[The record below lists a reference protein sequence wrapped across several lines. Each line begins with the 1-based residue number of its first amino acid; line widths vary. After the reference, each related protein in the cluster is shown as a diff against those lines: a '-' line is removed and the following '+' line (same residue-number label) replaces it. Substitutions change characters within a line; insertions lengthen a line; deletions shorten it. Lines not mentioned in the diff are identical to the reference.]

1 MITPSIHPNE
11 IVPQSSPNN
20 SGSAIA
26 TPIVAWVPN
35 EAGGVAQPEEAAA
48 SPNSRAG
55 STTVDRVVAGARD
68 TFQPPIGLGSSFA
81 IDRTASFN
89 NVGNASVNNTN
100 ASLTTDTSD
109 TDMVDIGTL
118 TIQPDVQAN
127 NVGAPGN
134 IVSTVRFGNTIIPP
148 IGEAMNPLTRPP
160 VAHPNF
166 RASFIE
172 DLEEELPP
180 AYEEYIP
187 ANSRRSSYV
196 LNTPP
201 PAHRTRWIGRDSYRP
216 RSPRRTRT
224 QEATPTNRR
233 PRSSSSRFHRQST
246 RPSPMPQNRT
256 QTTNIR
262 RSLPPASA
270 QSYMSSSSSSPSPPS
285 SPVPTI
291 PATPRMRPA
300 RPPIMDGRTSAA
312 LTVTMFF
319 RCLRS
324 IRLTLSTFPANHPYA
339 AHHRQLRNETDLM
352 ELWFHNHHEH
362 LQQELDNPQ
371 SPARLVYRTLFSCA
385 GHLIQLTNLP
395 PTYNPLDPTM

>member
-1 MITPSIHPNE
+1 MRSPADYPSDAPYQSHPE
-11 IVPQSSPNN
+11 GTVSSV
-20 SGSAIA
+20 A
-26 TPIVAWVPN
+26 TTLASRAPI
-35 EAGGVAQPEEAAA
+35 ETGGFVQPEEAAA
-48 SPNSRAG
+48 SPNFSHTG

-68 TFQPPIGLGSSFA
+68 TFQPSVGLSSSFA
-81 IDRTASFN
+81 VNRTASFD

-109 TDMVDIGTL
+109 TDMVDIGNL
-118 TIQPDVQAN
+118 TIRQNALAHD
-127 NVGAPGN
+127 VGAPGN
-134 IVSTVRFGNTIIPP
+134 IVPTPIRNVR
-148 IGEAMNPLTRPP
+148 
-160 VAHPNF
+160 V
-166 RASFIE
+166 SFVE
-172 DLEEELPP
+172 DLVEDLPP
-180 AYEEYIP
+180 AYEEHEP
-187 ANSRRSSYV
+187 ARPRRLPYV
-196 LNTPP
+196 LNTLP

-216 RSPRRTRT
+216 RSPLRTGT
-224 QEATPTNRR
+224 QEATHTNRR
-233 PRSSSSRFHRQST
+233 PRSSSSRFRRQSA
-246 RPSPMPQNRT
+246 RPSPMTQNRT

-324 IRLTLSTFPANHPYA
+324 IRLTLRTFPANHPYA
-339 AHHRQLRNETDLM
+339 AQHQQLQNETDLM

-362 LQQELDNPQ
+362 L
-371 SPARLVYRTLFSCA
+371 
-385 GHLIQLTNLP
+385 
-395 PTYNPLDPTM
+395 

>member
-180 AYEEYIP
+180 LTRSTYLLTP
-187 ANSRRSSYV
+187 ADRHMSSIRLLQPIALAGSAVTRTDLDHHAELVLKRPPLPIAALDPLPRASIVNLPDLLQCPKTVLKLLTYVAPCRLRPPSPTCLVPLLVLVLHPARYRRSQ
-196 LNTPP
+196 P
-201 PAHRTRWIGRDSYRP
+201 
-216 RSPRRTRT
+216 
-224 QEATPTNRR
+224 
-233 PRSSSSRFHRQST
+233 
-246 RPSPMPQNRT
+246 
-256 QTTNIR
+256 
-262 RSLPPASA
+262 
-270 QSYMSSSSSSPSPPS
+270 
-285 SPVPTI
+285 
-291 PATPRMRPA
+291 PRMRPA

-362 LQQELDNPQ
+362 LYVPDLVLFPLNNSHQ
-371 SPARLVYRTLFSCA
+371 SSS
-385 GHLIQLTNLP
+385 NL
-395 PTYNPLDPTM
+395 